1 MLHNFIREVRQYT
14 EINSLNYIHV
24 HQFFLQTKDKSPK
37 TPAPL
42 QTHDKLALST
52 VSPVK
57 DLSTR
62 TFDGLQQLPQSL
74 MLFFLCL

>member
-1 MLHNFIREVRQYT
+1 MLHNFIREVRHYT

-24 HQFFLQTKDKSPK
+24 YLCFLQIKDESPK

-42 QTHDKLALST
+42 QTQDKQMLST

-62 TFDGLQQLPQSL
+62 TFDGVQQLPQSL
-74 MLFFLCL
+74 MHLCV